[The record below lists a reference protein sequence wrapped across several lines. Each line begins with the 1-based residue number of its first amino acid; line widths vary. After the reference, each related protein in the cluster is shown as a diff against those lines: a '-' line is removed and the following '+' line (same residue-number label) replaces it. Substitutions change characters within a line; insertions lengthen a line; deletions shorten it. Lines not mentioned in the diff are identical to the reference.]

1 MYPDII
7 SLISRNISGG
17 RWQSTNFGAFFKKL
31 RKRQG
36 KMPKIEHR
44 DNNANVSVHGDER
57 FIFILF

>member
-1 MYPDII
+1 MYPNFI

-17 RWQSTNFGAFFKKL
+17 RWQSIDFGAFFKKL

-44 DNNANVSVHGDER
+44 DYNANVFVHGDER